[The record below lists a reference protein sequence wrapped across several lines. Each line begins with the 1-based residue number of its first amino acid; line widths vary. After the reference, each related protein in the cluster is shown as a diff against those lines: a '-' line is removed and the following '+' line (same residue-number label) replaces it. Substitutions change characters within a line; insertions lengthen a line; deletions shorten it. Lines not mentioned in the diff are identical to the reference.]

1 MSKEQPRKPAGTP
14 AGGQWAPMAHA
25 ELEVDLGRGLRRLVR
40 ESGTVEWRRGTKLH
54 RDDGPAVERPDGS
67 KEWYQHGELH
77 RIGGP
82 AVEHQDG
89 SKEWYQHGK
98 WHRDDGPA
106 VERANGT
113 KEWYQHGR
121 LHRDGGPA
129 VEWPNGVKAW
139 CKHGLLHRTDGPA
152 FEHSNGTYEW
162 WVNGEPV
169 STPPALDAIA
179 TDPDVLSK
187 VSALSS
193 PAKAQLE
200 RDVALTK
207 ASGLSAEDVEL
218 YERGERLPMASV
230 LEVAR
235 GTTESVEASE
245 TKLNETLRRPSSHK
259 LLSPSQDPA

>member
-1 MSKEQPRKPAGTP
+1 M
-14 AGGQWAPMAHA
+14 
-25 ELEVDLGRGLRRLVR
+25 VR

-54 RDDGPAVERPDGS
+54 RTDGPAVERADGDREWYQGGLLHRDGGPAVERANGT
-67 KEWYQHGELH
+67 KEWYQHGRLH
-77 RIGGP
+77 R
-82 AVEHQDG
+82 DG
-89 SKEWYQHGK
+89 
-98 WHRDDGPA
+98 GPA

-129 VEWPNGVKAW
+129 VEWPSGVKAW

-152 FEHSNGTYEW
+152 FEHSDGTYEW

-169 STPPALDAIA
+169 SVPPTLGAIA
-179 TDPDVLSK
+179 SGPDVISK
-187 VSALSS
+187 VGDLPS

-200 RDVALTK
+200 RDVVLTK
-207 ASGLSAEDVEL
+207 ASKLSAEDVEL
-218 YERGERLPMASV
+218 YERGERLPLASV